1 MAREFKVR
9 FKNVEM
15 IDGMDGLLED
25 TQVTKVQFSGD
36 NDLKSLNNTFKDCP
50 NLTGIDG
57 DVNLKEVKEMDC
69 MLEGTPAIDI
79 NLININKL
87 ESADNSL
94 ITAKTIVIKGNHYK
108 KEALQNLLGSLD
120 WLSEQYTFEDFV
132 KDNIYINNEEN
143 TNENELYID
152 NSLERRNIGLEIIGE
167 TYNNQLKDGSVINT
181 LKDWKET
188 KIEENMNEI
197 TIGKTDTFVIDEIKG
212 NTYQNLIEKNISNH
226 LVEKKDFVIND
237 KTTISLKNDESELFN
252 ITEVKGNTIKNL
264 NTTENKVKITS
275 NSFSLE
281 LTKKNNVIEA
291 NVDTIEINEILGNV
305 ENDSYVGN
313 LYVNDNGDTILDEN
327 GNILY
332 IITMNIEDDEKINK
346 MNLLLPQPL
355 RKVGTVSDRLYWD
368 YKSECYYIEKNISD
382 NITILNSS
390 EIIKIPKMNKKIKL
404 KIKSGTIL
412 TFDNVYP
419 SYVKITNEQT
429 TFNIEE
435 LKKETTYSIQFKAFG
450 NEVESDITSNN
461 LNDLVLILDDKVNTD
476 ETDIAISTNSI
487 AVNCDKNIEQDVYC
501 TLNFGKIFSNITDEN
516 WEFSCRFSVN
526 SIKSNRELRLQCGN
540 KEKQGFS
547 VSTTPF
553 VGTGTISISYNCTEK
568 KYTIQISGA
577 ISYTVRDV
585 AFSPNIENVFKILVK
600 NCKITFS
607 NISLISNE
615 LIYIGDGENRNKR
628 IGKLNL
634 ILGESSTNVLPT
646 NKDMGN
652 YNLFIKTSS
661 NLSNNYLEMFGDK
674 IFIKDVLVIE
684 SSDIATQDYF
694 KGTKEIGVFKDDSY
708 ILILTSNNYEEDWEN
723 L

>member
-9 FKNVEM
+9 FNNVEM

-25 TQVTKVQFSGD
+25 TQVTKVQFNGD

-57 DVNLKEVKEMDC
+57 DVNLKEVKEIDC

-94 ITAKTIVIKGNHYK
+94 ITAKTIVIKGSHYK

-120 WLSEQYTFEDFV
+120 WLSEQYTFEGFV
-132 KDNIYINNEEN
+132 KDNIYIDNEEN

-152 NSLERRNIGLEIIGE
+152 NSLERRNVGFEIIGE
-167 TYNNQLKDGSVINT
+167 TYNNQLRDGNVMNV
-181 LKDWKET
+181 LKDWEEI

-197 TIGKTDTFVIDEIKG
+197 TTGKADTFVIDEIKG
-212 NTYQNLIEKNISNH
+212 NTYQNLIEKNISNL

-237 KTTISLKNDESELFN
+237 KTTISLKSDERELFN
-252 ITEVKGNTIKNL
+252 IIEVKGNTIKNL
-264 NTTENKVKITS
+264 NTTENKTKITS
-275 NSFSLE
+275 NSFSFE
-281 LTKKNNVIEA
+281 LTKENNVFEA
-291 NVDTIEINEILGNV
+291 NVDVIEINEILGNV
-305 ENDSYVGN
+305 ENDSYVGS
-313 LYVNDNGDTILDEN
+313 LYVNNNGDAILDEN
-327 GNILY
+327 GNRLY
-332 IITMNIEDDEKINK
+332 IITMNIEDDKENNK

-355 RKVGTVSDRLYWD
+355 RKIDTVSDRLYWD
-368 YKSECYYIEKNISD
+368 YKDECYYIEKNITD
-382 NITILNSS
+382 NMTILSS
-390 EIIKIPKMNKKIKL
+390 PEIIEIPKINKKIKL
-404 KIKSGTIL
+404 KIKGTTVL

-419 SYVKITNEQT
+419 TYVKITNEQT
-429 TFNIEE
+429 TFNVEE
-435 LKKETTYSIQFKAFG
+435 LKEETTYSIQFKAFG
-450 NEVESDITSNN
+450 NEVENDITSDN
-461 LNDLVLILDDKVNTD
+461 LNDLILILDDKVNTD
-476 ETDIAISTNSI
+476 ETDISISTNSI
-487 AVNCDKNIEQDVYC
+487 AINCNKNIGQDVYC
-501 TLNFGKIFSNITDEN
+501 SLNFGKIFPNITDEN
-516 WEFSCRFSVN
+516 WEFSCNFSVN
-526 SIKSNRELRLQCGN
+526 SIKSNQELRIQCGN
-540 KEKQGFS
+540 EEKQGFS
-547 VSTTPF
+547 ISKIPF
-553 VGTGTISISYNCTEK
+553 VGTGTISISYSCTEK
-568 KYTIQISGA
+568 KYTIEISGA
-577 ISYTVRDV
+577 ISHTAKNV
-585 AFSPNIENVFKILVK
+585 AFSENIENMFKILIK

-634 ILGESSTNVLPT
+634 VLGVSSTNVLPT
-646 NKDMGN
+646 NKNMIN

-694 KGTKEIGVFKDDSY
+694 KGTKEIGEFKNNEY
-708 ILILTSNNYEEDWEN
+708 ILILTSNNYEEDWEKM
-723 L
+723 

>member
-94 ITAKTIVIKGNHYK
+94 ITAKTIVIKGSHYK

-152 NSLERRNIGLEIIGE
+152 SSLERRNIGLEIIGE
-167 TYNNQLKDGSVINT
+167 TYNNQLRDGSGTNV
-181 LKDWKET
+181 LKDWEEI

-197 TIGKTDTFVIDEIKG
+197 TTGKTDTFVIDEIKG

-237 KTTISLKNDESELFN
+237 KTTISLKNDEREFFN

-305 ENDSYVGN
+305 ENNSYVGD

-368 YKSECYYIEKNISD
+368 YEGECYYIEKNISD

-390 EIIKIPKMNKKIKL
+390 EIIRIPKMNKKIKL

-419 SYVKITNEQT
+419 SYVKITNEQA
-429 TFNIEE
+429 TFNIKE

-540 KEKQGFS
+540 KEKRGFS

-568 KYTIQISGA
+568 KYTMQISGA
-577 ISYTVRDV
+577 ISHTARDV

-646 NKDMGN
+646 NKNMGN

-684 SSDIATQDYF
+684 SSDIATQNYF
-694 KGTKEIGVFKDDSY
+694 KGTKEIGTFKDDSY

>member
-69 MLEGTPAIDI
+69 MLEGTPPIDI

-94 ITAKTIVIKGNHYK
+94 ITAETIVIKGSHYK

-152 NSLERRNIGLEIIGE
+152 SSLERRNIGLEIIGE

-226 LVEKKDFVIND
+226 LVEKKDLVIND
-237 KTTISLKNDESELFN
+237 KATISLKNDERELFN

-264 NTTENKVKITS
+264 NTTKNKAKITS

-305 ENDSYVGN
+305 ENNSYVGS

-368 YKSECYYIEKNISD
+368 YEGECYYIEKNISD

-390 EIIKIPKMNKKIKL
+390 EIIRMPKMNEKIKL

-547 VSTTPF
+547 ISKTPF

-568 KYTIQISGA
+568 KYTMQISGA
-577 ISYTVRDV
+577 ISHTARDV

-646 NKDMGN
+646 NKNMGN

-684 SSDIATQDYF
+684 SRDIATQNYF
-694 KGTKEIGVFKDDSY
+694 KGTKEIGTFKDDSY

>member
-1 MAREFKVR
+1 
-9 FKNVEM
+9 
-15 IDGMDGLLED
+15 
-25 TQVTKVQFSGD
+25 
-36 NDLKSLNNTFKDCP
+36 
-50 NLTGIDG
+50 
-57 DVNLKEVKEMDC
+57 
-69 MLEGTPAIDI
+69 
-79 NLININKL
+79 
-87 ESADNSL
+87 
-94 ITAKTIVIKGNHYK
+94 
-108 KEALQNLLGSLD
+108 
-120 WLSEQYTFEDFV
+120 
-132 KDNIYINNEEN
+132 
-143 TNENELYID
+143 
-152 NSLERRNIGLEIIGE
+152 
-167 TYNNQLKDGSVINT
+167 
-181 LKDWKET
+181 
-188 KIEENMNEI
+188 
-197 TIGKTDTFVIDEIKG
+197 
-212 NTYQNLIEKNISNH
+212 
-226 LVEKKDFVIND
+226 
-237 KTTISLKNDESELFN
+237 
-252 ITEVKGNTIKNL
+252 
-264 NTTENKVKITS
+264 
-275 NSFSLE
+275 
-281 LTKKNNVIEA
+281 
-291 NVDTIEINEILGNV
+291 
-305 ENDSYVGN
+305 
-313 LYVNDNGDTILDEN
+313 
-327 GNILY
+327 
-332 IITMNIEDDEKINK
+332 
-346 MNLLLPQPL
+346 
-355 RKVGTVSDRLYWD
+355 
-368 YKSECYYIEKNISD
+368 
-382 NITILNSS
+382 
-390 EIIKIPKMNKKIKL
+390 MNKKIKL

-429 TFNIEE
+429 AFNIEE

-487 AVNCDKNIEQDVYC
+487 VVNCDKNIEQDVYC

-568 KYTIQISGA
+568 KYTMQISGE
-577 ISYTVRDV
+577 ISHTARDV

-646 NKDMGN
+646 NKNMGN

-684 SSDIATQDYF
+684 SSDIATQNYF
-694 KGTKEIGVFKDDSY
+694 QGTKEIGAFKDNSY